1 MSFNRRGGPDRRP
14 DRFQRP
20 DRDRGERPDRP
31 ARPEGGGDWQSRDR
45 GPGGNR
51 PFTPRP
57 GGDRPYQPRPGDD
70 RPYQPRPGGDRP
82 YQPRP
87 QFDRAPDEG
96 AMSIRLDPR
105 RVGVLKRLAGETGM
119 RPGDLVRQWV
129 EERLD
134 AARQGID
141 TPDAAKHLAARLSE
155 LVERVTSL
163 EAAAGFGPG
172 GAHLAAPDDSASTG
186 TATETEIET
195 QPPPEARTEP
205 DPEPEAGV
213 PAGETAAETATT
225 GAEAA
230 TEPEPEAEVQA
241 APDAAP
247 RRVKRVTASP
257 GEPRVALHD
266 EMIAVLAERGP
277 MSAGELAAA
286 VAERGR
292 YQPPRSGK
300 PLDAAMVSQRVS
312 NPVYRSRFTRNGGR
326 IGLAEA
332 AE

>member
-20 DRDRGERPDRP
+20 DRDRGDRPDRP

-45 GPGGNR
+45 GPGGGR
-51 PFTPRP
+51 PFTPR
-57 GGDRPYQPRPGDD
+57 GDRPFQPRPGGD

-141 TPDAAKHLAARLSE
+141 TPDAAKQLTAQLAE
-155 LVERVTSL
+155 LAERVASL
-163 EAAAGFGPG
+163 EAAAGVT
-172 GAHLAAPDDSASTG
+172 APALK
-186 TATETEIET
+186 
-195 QPPPEARTEP
+195 
-205 DPEPEAGV
+205 
-213 PAGETAAETATT
+213 
-225 GAEAA
+225 
-230 TEPEPEAEVQA
+230 EPEAEPDTQPEIEPTEA
-241 APDAAP
+241 AGEPEGTPAIDQVAEQESREEGQPEPAAEQETAPEAAP
-247 RRVKRVTASP
+247 RKRAKRVAASP
-257 GEPRVALHD
+257 SGPRVALHD

-277 MSAGELAAA
+277 LPAGELAAA

-312 NPVYRSRFTRNGGR
+312 NPVYRARFTRNEGR
-326 IGLAEA
+326 IGLAQT

>member
-20 DRDRGERPDRP
+20 DRDRGDRPDRP

-45 GPGGNR
+45 GPGGGR
-51 PFTPRP
+51 PFTPR
-57 GGDRPYQPRPGDD
+57 GD

-87 QFDRAPDEG
+87 QFDRATDEG

-141 TPDAAKHLAARLSE
+141 TPEAAEQLSAQIAELA
-155 LVERVTSL
+155 ERVSSL
-163 EAAAGFGPG
+163 EAAAGPTAPTPIEPQEEAEAAAGP
-172 GAHLAAPDDSASTG
+172 APQSE
-186 TATETEIET
+186 AT
-195 QPPPEARTEP
+195 
-205 DPEPEAGV
+205 PEPEPV
-213 PAGETAAETATT
+213 TAAADESASD
-225 GAEAA
+225 AVSAQ
-230 TEPEPEAEVQA
+230 PEAEEPGA
-241 APDAAP
+241 DEPAP
-247 RRVKRVTASP
+247 RKRPKRVAASP
-257 GEPRVALHD
+257 SGPRVALHD

-312 NPVYRSRFTRNGGR
+312 NPVYRSRFTRSEGR
-326 IGLAEA
+326 IGLAES